1 MNTFLIAYMKW
12 VTEMMTIPVQVS
24 QTVMTNSINQATGA
38 AYRAKKQKVSAEIVS
53 ITAKADKLKEKC
65 R

>member
-1 MNTFLIAYMKW
+1 MNTLLIAYMKW

-24 QTVMTNSINQATGA
+24 QTLMATK
-38 AYRAKKQKVSAEIVS
+38 RKPKTAEVIS
-53 ITAKADKLKEKC
+53 ITAKADRLKE